1 MVEREAKPYLNP
13 FMNAFAYV
21 LHWQVLL
28 FVLFMLLLDA
38 DMTSSLQGTVISVAL
53 LLANLALV
61 LVVFVDTHRSEVRKG
76 EADRLQELRVLA
88 MTSMTDVY
96 AGTGSAPADR
106 NPLDPSSSLKSLF
119 RRITAAAPARTRDMD
134 IAGRAEDEGKDA
146 AKSPPADGSG
156 GVVTIELTASP
167 SNAGASVDR
176 RHMGDGDGDDVTLVR
191 TASAVVMENPLLQA
205 SNRGRGLSGESSRS
219 RSSSEADGEAGA
231 SGGGARAGRS
241 DSAPSVAGQ
250 APGGSSRGQQPRDSR
265 LPSTAALPAP
275 SIHTPQGGH
284 PSDFDMI

>member
-61 LVVFVDTHRSEVRKG
+61 LVVFVDTHRSELRKG
-76 EADRLQELRVLA
+76 EADRLQNLRVLA
-88 MTSMTDVY
+88 MSEVY
-96 AGTGSAPADR
+96 AGTGSAPE
-106 NPLDPSSSLKSLF
+106 DPSSSLKSLF
-119 RRITAAAPARTRDMD
+119 RRLTVAAPARTRDIG
-134 IAGRAEDEGKDA
+134 IAGRAEGEGA
-146 AKSPPADGSG
+146 TNCPTADGSG

-176 RHMGDGDGDDVTLVR
+176 GHMGDGDGSTLQR

-205 SNRGRGLSGESSRS
+205 SNRGRGLSGELSRS
-219 RSSSEADGEAGA
+219 RSSSEADAGLGA
-231 SGGGARAGRS
+231 NGGGARAGRS
-241 DSAPSVAGQ
+241 DSAPSVARQ
-250 APGGSSRGQQPRDSR
+250 ASGGSSRGQQPGNSR
-265 LPSTAALPAP
+265 LPSTAALPES
-275 SIHTPQGGH
+275 SIQTPQGRERAGNTG
-284 PSDFDMI
+284 FGMI

>member
-61 LVVFVDTHRSEVRKG
+61 LVVFVDTHRSELRKG
-76 EADRLQELRVLA
+76 EADRLQKLQVLA
-88 MTSMTDVY
+88 MSKVY
-96 AGTGSAPADR
+96 AGTGSAPEDR
-106 NPLDPSSSLKSLF
+106 RGTLSLDPSSSLKSLF
-119 RRITAAAPARTRDMD
+119 RSLTVAAPARTRDNG
-134 IAGRAEDEGKDA
+134 IAGRAEGEGA
-146 AKSPPADGSG
+146 TNCPTADGSG

-176 RHMGDGDGDDVTLVR
+176 GHMGDGDGFILER
-191 TASAVVMENPLLQA
+191 TASAVVIENPLLQA
-205 SNRGRGLSGESSRS
+205 FNRGRGLSGESTRS
-219 RSSSEADGEAGA
+219 QSSSEADAGLGA

-241 DSAPSVAGQ
+241 DSAPSVARQ
-250 APGGSSRGQQPRDSR
+250 ASGGSSRGQQPGNSR
-265 LPSTAALPAP
+265 LPSTAALPES
-275 SIHTPQGGH
+275 SIQTPQGRERAGNTG
-284 PSDFDMI
+284 SGMI